1 MEPAL
6 VQILLAS
13 SAADCNQ
20 DKYLKAGLLDKC
32 GGELIH
38 LISAACTAVG
48 IVSLHLKHCK
58 DRQRM
63 TKGGWALRVTLKSIE
78 MTFASSNF

>member
-6 VQILLAS
+6 VQIHLAS
-13 SAADCNQ
+13 SAAGCSQ

-38 LISAACTAVG
+38 LISAACAALG
-48 IVSLHLKHCK
+48 IL
-58 DRQRM
+58 
-63 TKGGWALRVTLKSIE
+63 
-78 MTFASSNF
+78 

>member
-1 MEPAL
+1 MEPF

-13 SAADCNQ
+13 SADWQ

-38 LISAACTAVG
+38 LISAACAAVLG
-48 IVSLHLKHCK
+48 SIFAKI
-58 DRQRM
+58 D
-63 TKGGWALRVTLKSIE
+63 KGWETGGGGLSEWP
-78 MTFASSNF
+78 